1 MFQGLQHLKS
11 SINRQLLAHLSCER
25 CGKRIE
31 YYYYLLTIFSDLS
44 GMNYHLQYK
53 RLSLA
58 PQQKDQEYLMSIE
71 NVLLFLEVILY
82 TVDYLWERLKG
93 KKIGLLPM

>member
-1 MFQGLQHLKS
+1 
-11 SINRQLLAHLSCER
+11 
-25 CGKRIE
+25 
-31 YYYYLLTIFSDLS
+31 
-44 GMNYHLQYK
+44 MNYHLQYK

-82 TVDYLWERLKG
+82 TVDYL
-93 KKIGLLPM
+93 